1 MGGEVT
7 RLAIQAKVKTQ
18 PVRAK
23 ILTDEYEIEGNV
35 HLKPG
40 TYGGRVSDILNAPEV
55 EFIPVTQATC
65 TSRSSMD
72 SSPVKTDCTIV
83 QVRTIRMVFPFED
96 S

>member
-1 MGGEVT
+1 MAT
-7 RLAIQAKVKTQ
+7 DARVKTQ

-40 TYGGRVSDILNAPEV
+40 NHQGRVSDILNAPEV

-65 TSRSSMD
+65 TSRSSD
-72 SSPVKTDCTIV
+72 SRPVQTDCTIV
-83 QVRTIRMVFPFED
+83 QVKTIRMVFPFED

>member
-1 MGGEVT
+1 M
-7 RLAIQAKVKTQ
+7 AIDARAKTQ

-23 ILTDEYEIEGNV
+23 LITDEYEIEGNV
-35 HLKPG
+35 HIKPG
-40 TYGGRVSDILNAPEV
+40 VYRGRVSDILNAPEV

-65 TSRSSMD
+65 TSRGSTD
-72 SSPVKTDCTIV
+72 SKPVETDCTIV

>member
-1 MGGEVT
+1 M
-7 RLAIQAKVKTQ
+7 AIEARTKTQ
-18 PVRAK
+18 PVRAR

-35 HLKPG
+35 HIKPG
-40 TYGGRVSDILNAPEV
+40 VYRGRVSDILNAPEV

-65 TSRSSMD
+65 TSRASVD
-72 SSPVKTDCTIV
+72 STPVETDCTIV

>member
-1 MGGEVT
+1 M
-7 RLAIQAKVKTQ
+7 AIDVRAKTQ

-23 ILTDEYEIEGNV
+23 LITDEYEIEGNV
-35 HLKPG
+35 HIKPG
-40 TYGGRVSDILNAPEV
+40 VYRGRVSDILNAPEV

-65 TSRSSMD
+65 TSRGATD
-72 SSPVKTDCTIV
+72 SEPVETDCTIV

>member
-1 MGGEVT
+1 MASDA
-7 RLAIQAKVKTQ
+7 RVKTQ

-40 TYGGRVSDILNAPEV
+40 TYQGRVSDILNAPEV

-65 TSRSSMD
+65 TSRNSRGSA
-72 SSPVKTDCTIV
+72 PVKTDCTIV
-83 QVRTIRMVFPFED
+83 QVKTIRMVFPFED

>member
-1 MGGEVT
+1 M
-7 RLAIQAKVKTQ
+7 AIDARAKTQ

-23 ILTDEYEIEGNV
+23 PVT
-35 HLKPG
+35 
-40 TYGGRVSDILNAPEV
+40 DILNAPEV

-65 TSRSSMD
+65 TSRSSAE
-72 SSPVKTDCTIV
+72 SKPVETDCTIV

>member
-1 MGGEVT
+1 M
-7 RLAIQAKVKTQ
+7 AIDARAKTQ

-23 ILTDEYEIEGNV
+23 LITDEYEIEGNV
-35 HLKPG
+35 HIKPG
-40 TYGGRVSDILNAPEV
+40 VYRGRVSDILNAPEV

-65 TSRSSMD
+65 TSRSSAE
-72 SSPVKTDCTIV
+72 SKPVETDCTIV

>member
-1 MGGEVT
+1 M
-7 RLAIQAKVKTQ
+7 AISAKVKTH

-40 TYGGRVSDILNAPEV
+40 HYRGRVSDILNAPEV

-65 TSRSSMD
+65 TSRGSLD
-72 SSPVKTDCTIV
+72 SEPVKTDCTIV
-83 QVRTIRMVFPFED
+83 QVKTIRMVFPFED

>member
-1 MGGEVT
+1 M
-7 RLAIQAKVKTQ
+7 AIDVRAKTQ

-35 HLKPG
+35 HIKPG
-40 TYGGRVSDILNAPEV
+40 VYRGRVSDILNAPEV

-65 TSRSSMD
+65 TSRGSAD
-72 SSPVKTDCTIV
+72 SIPVETDCTIV